1 MTCGMVTS
9 KKSFK
14 MIRSITVGDEQQAL
28 SESLEDYLETILNL
42 EKKNK
47 VARVKDIA
55 DKLGVLRG
63 SVTGAL
69 KTLAEKELINY
80 EPYSYITLTRRGM
93 AIAREVNRRHTV
105 IRNFLENVLLIR
117 PERAEANACRMEHA
131 MDKVA
136 IDRLVQFIDYI
147 HACPR
152 AGDDWIQGFVNY
164 YTHDKMDE
172 SLCKACVEK
181 CAEQWDLNPNKN
193 K

>member
-1 MTCGMVTS
+1 VTV
-9 KKSFK
+9 K
-14 MIRSITVGDEQQAL
+14 DYAL
-28 SESLEDYLETILNL
+28 SESLENYLEAILEL
-42 EKKNK
+42 EKTNK

-69 KTLAEKELINY
+69 KTLAEKDLINY
-80 EPYSYITLTRRGM
+80 APYSYITLTRRGM
-93 AIAREVNRRHTV
+93 HIASEISRRHTV
-105 IRNFLENVLLIR
+105 IQTFLEDVLLLE
-117 PERAEANACRMEHA
+117 PERADANACRMEHA

-147 HACPR
+147 RACPR

-164 YTHDKMDE
+164 FTHNKFDE

-181 CAEQWDLNPNKN
+181 CADRWDLNPTESN
-193 K
+193 

>member
-1 MTCGMVTS
+1 MND
-9 KKSFK
+9 KKK
-14 MIRSITVGDEQQAL
+14 VL
-28 SESLEDYLETILNL
+28 SDSLEDYLETILEL

-80 EPYSYITLTRRGM
+80 EPYSYITLTRKGA
-93 AIAREVNRRHTV
+93 AIAREITRRHTV
-105 IRNFLENVLLIR
+105 IQTFLENVLLLD
-117 PERAEANACRMEHA
+117 PEKAEANACRMEHA
-131 MDKVA
+131 MDKAA

-147 HACPR
+147 HECPR

-164 YTHDKMDE
+164 YTRNELDE
-172 SLCKACVEK
+172 TLCKACVDR
-181 CAEQWDLNPNKN
+181 CAERYLGQDPVQNS
-193 K
+193 